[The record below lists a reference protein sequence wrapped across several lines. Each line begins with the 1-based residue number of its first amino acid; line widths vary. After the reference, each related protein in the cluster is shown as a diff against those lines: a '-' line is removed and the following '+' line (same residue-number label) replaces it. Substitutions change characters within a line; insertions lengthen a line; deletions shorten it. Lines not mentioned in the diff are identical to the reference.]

1 MQRDG
6 NVANGGFTK
15 ALGVLLILATSS
27 LAFCAG
33 GYVGQITFEPQVI
46 VDHQI
51 VSTIIERAVYEPVE
65 VEKVIVEQVE
75 VSKELHYFESLD
87 ELEQW
92 LSSVSIFASDCDDFA
107 IELQN
112 QALKNSYIV
121 SFEVIY
127 PSEYNRLFKQK
138 RLPGGIVHAI
148 NLAVIGNEVYYIEPQ
163 THEVVFAAYLD

>member
-6 NVANGGFTK
+6 NVVKGRFTK

-33 GYVGQITFEPQVI
+33 GYVGQVTFEPQVI
-46 VDHQI
+46 VDYQ
-51 VSTIIERAVYEPVE
+51 TISRVIERVVYEPVE

-92 LSSVSIFASDCDDFA
+92 LSGISIFASDCDDFA
-107 IELQN
+107 IELQRK
-112 QALKNSYIV
+112 ALKDGYIL

-127 PSEYNRLFKQK
+127 PSEYNSLFKQK
-138 RLPGGIVHAI
+138 RLPSGIVHAI
-148 NLAVIGNEVYYIEPQ
+148 NLTVIGNEVYYIEPQ
-163 THEVVFAAYLD
+163 THEIAFAAYLD